1 MKNKQ
6 QTGFTIVELLI
17 VIVVIGIL
25 AAITTVAYNGIQS
38 RANDTAVQS
47 DLRHYAA
54 KVLEYQAI
62 NGSLPGA
69 YNNGTA
75 RQGLTSF
82 VITTASYS
90 TNAHNFYYC
99 VDTTPGSEV
108 FAVGAVSKSGNM
120 YAYKSVGGLQS
131 YSGVWGAS
139 YQHCPGMGIDTYAYS
154 YGFNRDSQSW
164 HSWTR

>member
-1 MKNKQ
+1 MKNQ
-6 QTGFTIVELLI
+6 QQSGFTIVELLI

-69 YNNGTA
+69 YSNGTA

-82 VITTASYS
+82 VLTTASYA
-90 TNAHNFYYC
+90 TDVHNFYYC
-99 VDTTPGSEV
+99 VDTTPGAEE
-108 FAVGAVSKSGNM
+108 FAVGAVSKSGNK
-120 YAYKSVGGLQS
+120 YAYMSSGGLKP
-131 YSGVWGAS
+131 YTGVWGAS

-154 YGFNRDSQSW
+154 YGYNKDIPGW